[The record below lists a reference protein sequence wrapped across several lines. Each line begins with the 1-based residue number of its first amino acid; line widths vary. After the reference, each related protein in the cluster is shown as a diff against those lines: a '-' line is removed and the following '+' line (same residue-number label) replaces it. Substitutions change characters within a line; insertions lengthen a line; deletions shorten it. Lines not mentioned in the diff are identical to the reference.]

1 MKLNPKI
8 LILTGLLSVF
18 LLIAFTV
25 FYTLFSQPKRSG
37 EIKVTGLYD
46 KVKICF
52 DKHGRAH
59 VYAKNLHD
67 LVFTQGYL
75 TAQDRLFQ
83 IDIARRAAK
92 GELAEI
98 LGEKGLVRDKFA
110 RTIGLMRSAEK
121 ELKNSSKE
129 SHQILNYYSEG
140 ITAYIEKHRHNL
152 PLEFRVLNY
161 RPKPWKPVDSIVIV
175 KQIAEVTDT
184 SWQIDLMRQE
194 IYNKLPVEKAQE
206 LFEQDFPGNPI
217 INYDAKRYL
226 VFDDYILKKPNLLQ
240 RWKNIKDKVTLK
252 KILEAPYFKIKR
264 AIIEAADFLRN
275 GSDRWEGFNWGSN
288 CWVIGTDKNKNPIL
302 ANDPHM
308 ELATPSFWY
317 PIHLIDKKDGI
328 NFLGLSIP
336 GIPGVLIGHN
346 GKVAWGITSLSA
358 DVQDVFIGEFKDKKS
373 IFYKTSNSWEKA
385 RIVKSKIKIKNH
397 KNPYI
402 HKTILTDCGPILDR
416 DGPKA
421 IALKWSITDTED
433 KDSVSAIWNLSKV
446 KNWNEFR
453 TDLKKYNGSTLSFH
467 YADKDGNIG
476 YQAAGVI
483 PYRKDIIGSL
493 PVSGFS
499 CNEHWLG
506 NIPFEE
512 LPHAYNPKVSYIVSA
527 NNKVVSSDYKYNLGN
542 NFLSPFRAGRISTL
556 LSQRQ
561 NLNLETNKEI
571 QKDIYSWVANY
582 LTVQILE
589 AYYKSKMSNQEL
601 LPAIQLLNKWDF
613 NLKADCPEALIFEKT
628 YENILKKILTS
639 KLGNSLSK
647 DYLKEWR
654 ANSLALIN
662 ILISGDSFWLPDG
675 VKSYD
680 TLLLISF
687 SDAIKEIK
695 EFTKIDNPAKW
706 SWGKYHTLTI
716 EHPFSK
722 GLPILSPLTNAGPI
736 SVGGDRDTISAFGIN
751 GNLKVVWGPSARV
764 VIDLKDLNKAHVQI
778 PLGTSAQLGS
788 RYYRDQTKGWIKNND
803 IPFVYDDNLI
813 KNNTKE
819 SLVLKPIYRPAFCGL
834 PPS

>member
-1 MKLNPKI
+1 MKLNLKI
-8 LILTGLLSVF
+8 LIITALSSICLLTTLTLL
-18 LLIAFTV
+18 
-25 FYTLFSQPKRSG
+25 YTLFSQPKRSG
-37 EIKVTGLYD
+37 EVNLTGLHD
-46 KVKICF
+46 KVNIYF

-59 VYAKNLHD
+59 VFAKNLHD

-83 IDIARRAAK
+83 IDITRRAAK

-110 RTIGLMRSAEK
+110 RTIGLLHSAQK
-121 ELKNSSKE
+121 ELKSSSKE

-140 ITAYIEKHRHNL
+140 VTAYIEKHKYNL

-161 RPKPWKPVDSIVIV
+161 RPKPWKPVDSILIF

-184 SWQIDLMRQE
+184 SWQIDLIRQE
-194 IYNKLPVEKAQE
+194 IYNKLPPEKAQE
-206 LFEQDFPGNPI
+206 LFEQNFPGNPI

-240 RWKNIKDKVTLK
+240 KWKSIKDQVALK

-288 CWVIGTDKNKNPIL
+288 CWVIGTDKNKSPIL

-308 ELATPSFWY
+308 ELANPSFWY
-317 PIHLIDKKDGI
+317 PVHLVDKKDGI

-336 GIPGVLIGHN
+336 GIPGILIGHN

-358 DVQDVFIGEFKDKKS
+358 DVQDVFIGEFKNKNS
-373 IFYKTSNSWEKA
+373 LFYKTRNSWEKA
-385 RIVKSKIKIKNH
+385 QVIKSKIKIKNH

-402 HKTILTDCGPILDR
+402 HKTILTNCGPILDQ
-416 DGPKA
+416 DGSKA
-421 IALKWSITDTED
+421 LALKWSLSDAENQ
-433 KDSVSAIWNLSKV
+433 DSVSAIWGLSKV

-453 TDLKKYNGSTLSFH
+453 TDLKKYNASTLSFH

-476 YQAAGVI
+476 YQAVGVI
-483 PYRKDIIGSL
+483 PNRTDISGSL
-493 PVSGFS
+493 PIAGFS
-499 CNEHWLG
+499 CNKHWAG

-512 LPHAYNPKVSYIVSA
+512 LPHAYNPKVNYIVSA
-527 NNKVVSSDYKYNLGN
+527 NNKIVNSDYKYNLGN
-542 NFLSPFRAGRISTL
+542 NFLSPFRAVRISTI
-556 LSQRQ
+556 LSQKKD
-561 NLNLETNKEI
+561 LSLESNKEI
-571 QKDIYSWVANY
+571 QKDLYSWVANY

-613 NLKADCPEALIFEKT
+613 NLTADSPQALIFEKT
-628 YENILKKILTS
+628 YENLLKKILS
-639 KLGNSLSK
+639 NKLGSNLSK

-654 ANSLALIN
+654 AGSLALIN
-662 ILISGDSFWLPDG
+662 ILISGDNFWLPNG
-675 VKSYD
+675 VRSYD
-680 TLLLISF
+680 TLLLISL

-695 EFTKIDNPAKW
+695 LLTKTDDPTKW
-706 SWGKYHTLTI
+706 LWGKYHTLTI

-722 GLPILSPLTNAGPI
+722 GFSLLSPLTNAGPLN
-736 SVGGDRDTISAFGIN
+736 VGGDRDTISAFGTN
-751 GNLKVVWGPSARV
+751 NNLKVVWGPSARV
-764 VIDLKDLNKAHVQI
+764 VIDLKDLNNAHVQI
-778 PLGTSAQLGS
+778 PLGTSSQLGS
-788 RYYRDQTKGWIKNND
+788 PYYRDQTKGWIENND
-803 IPFVYDDNLI
+803 VPFVYDDELI
-813 KNNTKE
+813 KAGTKE
-819 SLVLKPIYRPAFCGL
+819 ALVLKPSL
-834 PPS
+834 